1 MRVLWPAADDQRRRA
16 VLLCLAVALWVAP
29 EATAQRSDS
38 RLDRILDAYGQGD
51 ASAASVELAT
61 VSNYEKFGIEFPQHA
76 SRWIQSAPEGKK
88 DFRRRV
94 AALFTLELAHATLPT
109 PRIWIRVREIM
120 EWGCEQIRSGQPTPF
135 ERTWLLAADTL
146 IQGAGDNDLGEPHAR
161 HSQQRFPDEP
171 RFRLAEAVARREAKI
186 TANRPGAPTRLLAYG
201 TLDVR
206 RDLSKVRLAGTIA
219 RLTALRDDPVVGPEA
234 RLRLGILYFHLGR
247 LAESLSELQAASR
260 ASADPFATYLAY
272 LLSGQVLEFQQEHAN
287 AISAY
292 RSAVAIFP
300 QAASGLSALASL
312 LFLTDDRDGAAD
324 LYARMVATHP
334 PAVDPWREFGFGS
347 YRFWSGYIEWLR
359 REVRR

>member
-38 RLDRILDAYGQGD
+38 RVDRILDAYGQGD

-146 IQGAGDNDLGEPHAR
+146 IQGAGDNDLGGPHAR

-206 RDLSKVRLAGTIA
+206 RDLSKVRLADTIA

-247 LAESLSELQAASR
+247 LAESLSELQAAFRQTNARQLREAMCLLYVALTRARNHLAVTFPFNVYETRRGANYSLSQLSR
-260 ASADPFATYLAY
+260 FLDRGVVRA
-272 LLSGQVLEFQQEHAN
+272 FQQVVLQPAEALPEP
-287 AISAY
+287 SA
-292 RSAVAIFP
+292 P
-300 QAASGLSALASL
+300 SGKSPIVDLRALAK
-312 LFLTDDRDGAAD
+312 G
-324 LYARMVATHP
+324 
-334 PAVDPWREFGFGS
+334 DPG
-347 YRFWSGYIEWLR
+347 
-359 REVRR
+359 